1 MYETMSEKDLGE
13 RYVAE
18 MKARCID
25 KENVELTMDV
35 GTAASVFAML
45 QLALRH
51 PRARVGIAAVQCRI
65 VAAGLQESLS
75 TTPAIAEA
83 CRRGWL
89 AQYDGGDHA
98 KAN

>member
-1 MYETMSEKDLGE
+1 MYETMNEKQLGDY
-13 RYVAE
+13 YVAE
-18 MKARCID
+18 MKARLLAQ
-25 KENVELTMDV
+25 EQVEITMDV

-51 PRARVGIAAVQCRI
+51 PSARRNVAAVTSSVIAACI
-65 VAAGLQESLS
+65 QETLS

-89 AQYDGGDHA
+89 AEYDGGSHA
-98 KAN
+98 KTN